1 MVAFALKW
9 GIRMRALVALGL
21 VGVLL
26 CAPLAAAQP
35 APAVVA
41 TAEGRVADIAVF
53 RAEYL
58 RKDKA
63 YTPAARAE
71 ADKRLAVLQTQ
82 AASVSQAYFEL
93 EISRVVGLADN
104 GHSAFFPGPRSR
116 RYNRVEVRLVPLGDG
131 FYVLR
136 TKAGNTDLLG
146 ARLVAI
152 DGKPAA
158 IYRDAARTLA
168 GGTAAWRDRNVGYF
182 LESPDQMHALSLIA
196 SSAAATYQFQMRN
209 GAMVERRLTPEPANP
224 DRPRANAERWFFPE
238 AMPAEGNLWRAAL
251 THNVPWALTE
261 PDDPFRWRMADD
273 LNAIVID
280 LRQNNDGEKQTI
292 ASFLKELEDALAAKK
307 PKHAILD
314 MRMNGG
320 GDLNTTRDFMQALP
334 KRVPGRVIALTS
346 PWTFSAAISSVGY
359 LKQAA
364 PDRVT
369 IIGEEVGDRLNFFS
383 EGSIVTLP
391 NSQIELLN
399 ATERHDYATGCRGFT
414 DCHEPV
420 VRFPIAVPSLAPA
433 IAAPW
438 TIEAYLAGRDPG
450 MEAAAGTLR

>member
-1 MVAFALKW
+1 
-9 GIRMRALVALGL
+9 MRAFYAVGFVGALL
-21 VGVLL
+21 F
-26 CAPLAAAQP
+26 APIAASQP

-53 RAEYL
+53 RSEYL
-58 RKDKA
+58 GKDKA

-71 ADKRLAVLQTQ
+71 ADKRLAALQAQ
-82 AASVSQAYFEL
+82 APSVSQVYFEL
-93 EISRVVGLADN
+93 EISRIVALADN

-116 RYNRVEVRLVPLGDG
+116 RYNRVEVRLVPFGDG

-136 TKAGNTDLLG
+136 TKPENADLLG

-152 DGKPAA
+152 DGKPTAT
-158 IYRDAARTLA
+158 YRDAARSLA
-168 GGTAAWRDRNVGYF
+168 GGTAAWRDRNVSYF
-182 LESPDQMHALSLIA
+182 LESPDQMHALGLIA
-196 SSAAATYQFQMRN
+196 SPTVATYQFQARG
-209 GAMVERRLTPEPANP
+209 GAMVERRLVPDPANP
-224 DRPRANAERWFFPE
+224 NRPRANAERWFFPE
-238 AMPAEGNLWRAAL
+238 AMPAEGGLWRPAL
-251 THNVPWALTE
+251 TQNVPWSLTE
-261 PDDPFRWRMADD
+261 PDNPFRWRMADD

-280 LRQNNDGEKQTI
+280 LRQNNDGEKRTI
-292 ASFLKELEDALAAKK
+292 ASFLKELEDVLAAKR
-307 PKHAILD
+307 PTHAILD

-391 NSQIELLN
+391 NSQIELLS
-399 ATERHDYATGCRGFT
+399 ATERHDYANGCRGYT

-433 IAAPW
+433 IGAPW

-450 MEAAAGTLR
+450 MDAAAAALR

>member
-1 MVAFALKW
+1 
-9 GIRMRALVALGL
+9 MRAFYAVGFVGALL
-21 VGVLL
+21 F
-26 CAPLAAAQP
+26 APIAASQP

-41 TAEGRVADIAVF
+41 TPEGRVADIAVF
-53 RAEYL
+53 RSEYL
-58 RKDKA
+58 GKDKA

-71 ADKRLAVLQTQ
+71 ADKRLAALQAQ
-82 AASVSQAYFEL
+82 AASVSQTFFEL
-93 EISRVVGLADN
+93 EISRIVALADN

-116 RYNRVEVRLVPLGDG
+116 RYNRVEVRLVPLGAA

-136 TKAGNTDLLG
+136 TKAENADLLG
-146 ARLVAI
+146 SRLVSI
-152 DGKPAA
+152 DGKAAA

-182 LESPDQMHALSLIA
+182 LESPDQMHALGLIA
-196 SSAAATYQFQMRN
+196 SPAAATYQFQMRD
-209 GAMVERRLTPEPANP
+209 GAMVERRLVPEPANP

-238 AMPAEGNLWRAAL
+238 AMPQEGGLWRPAL
-251 THNVPWALTE
+251 TQNVPWALSE
-261 PDDPFRWRMADD
+261 PNNPFRWRMADE
-273 LNAIVID
+273 LNAMVID
-280 LRQNNDGEKQTI
+280 LRQNNDAEKQTI
-292 ASFLKELEDALAAKK
+292 ASFLRVLETALAAKR
-307 PKHAILD
+307 PTHVVLD

-334 KRVPGRVIALTS
+334 KRVPGRIIALTS

-359 LKQAA
+359 LKQTDPA
-364 PDRVT
+364 RVT

-420 VRFPIAVPSLAPA
+420 VRHPIAVRSLAPD

-438 TIEAYLAGRDPG
+438 TIEAYHAGRDPG
-450 MEAAAGTLR
+450 MEAAAGALR